1 MLHDHSELIC
11 AQPLSLCFEAALQ
24 RFGDVAAA
32 ACDAIMTLVSRG
44 ICYPRRSPLSLQ
56 GG

>member
-1 MLHDHSELIC
+1 MLHNHSELIC
-11 AQPLSLCFEAALQ
+11 AQPLSLCFEATLQ

-32 ACDAIMTLVSRG
+32 ARDAMMTLVSGG
-44 ICYPRRSPLSLQ
+44 IYYPRRSPLSLQ

>member
-1 MLHDHSELIC
+1 MLHHHSELIC

-32 ACDAIMTLVSRG
+32 TCDAIMTVVSVG
-44 ICYPRRSPLSLQ
+44 ICYPRRSPLSFR

>member
-1 MLHDHSELIC
+1 MLHHQRIC

-24 RFGDVAAA
+24 RFGDVVAA
-32 ACDAIMTLVSRG
+32 ACDAIMTLVSGG
-44 ICYPRRSPLSLQ
+44 ICYPWRSPLSLQ